1 MLSRLR
7 YKCTHSGGIEA
18 SIREEPLSW
27 RIAIDYRQE
36 DKPPFSLVG
45 LHAPT
50 LQDAK
55 EFADTLVRDKNHV
68 CDAHCRRGWKRF

>member
-7 YKCTHSGGIEA
+7 YKRTHSGGIEA

-27 RIAIDYRQE
+27 RIAIDYRQQ

-55 EFADTLVRDKNHV
+55 EFADTLVRDKDHV
-68 CDAHCRRGWKRF
+68 CDAYCCREWKRF